1 MQCTGR
7 GQWFA
12 LHRLSCRQSA
22 GRQLRHKLLNDIVQ
36 RALTSAN
43 IPAVLEPT
51 GMFRGDGKRPDG
63 MTLMHWA
70 RGRSLVWDA
79 TCPDTFA
86 ASHISQSSTEAGSAA
101 AQAELKK
108 QSKYDAIAQTHEFI
122 PIAVE
127 TSGVWGE
134 HGLNFVCDL
143 GKRISNISGDQK
155 ATCYLKQ
162 RISMAIQHGNAIA
175 ILGTLPAGQSLELYS
190 D

>member
-1 MQCTGR
+1 M
-7 GQWFA
+7 
-12 LHRLSCRQSA
+12 
-22 GRQLRHKLLNDIVQ
+22 
-36 RALTSAN
+36 
-43 IPAVLEPT
+43 
-51 GMFRGDGKRPDG
+51 
-63 MTLMHWA
+63 
-70 RGRSLVWDA
+70 WDA

-190 D
+190 DGRFL